1 MLQCSMFQLHVL
13 NMDKFENM
21 HYFDIVAGNFIYPC
35 LNSFSLNFCQL
46 QKYSPTIK
54 FPLDPSNPSFYFL
67 VCITYIY

>member
-21 HYFDIVAGNFIYPC
+21 HYFDIVAGHFIYPR

-46 QKYSPTIK
+46 Q
-54 FPLDPSNPSFYFL
+54 
-67 VCITYIY
+67 